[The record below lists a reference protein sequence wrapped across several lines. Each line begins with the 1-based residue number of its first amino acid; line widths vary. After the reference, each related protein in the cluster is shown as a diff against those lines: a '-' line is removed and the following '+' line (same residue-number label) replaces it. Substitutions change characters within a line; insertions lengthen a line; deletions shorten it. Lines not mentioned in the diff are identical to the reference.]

1 MPLADTIIN
10 FGKLLNKL
18 LAYKSTMIYILLII
32 IINSIFSYFPDVT
45 VIGQSFNPADITVGC
60 IYIFR
65 DFSQREI
72 KHYVL
77 LAMLIGGGLSYL
89 FSVPAVA
96 VASLYAFFTG
106 ELIDW
111 LIFTLTKKPLSQRLL
126 LSALCSCPIDSIV
139 FLYFINHLH
148 WLEFTLI
155 TVAKFAGVFIVWWYW
170 KFKRSDA
177 TLIPCI
183 ENG

>member
-1 MPLADTIIN
+1 M
-10 FGKLLNKL
+10 
-18 LAYKSTMIYILLII
+18 TMINKIFHYKATIAYIVLII
-32 IINSIFSYFPDVT
+32 VINSIFSYIPEVT
-45 VIGQSFNPADITVGC
+45 VLGQSFNPGDITVGA

-77 LAMLIGGGLSYL
+77 VAMLIGGVLSYI

-96 VASLYAFFTG
+96 LASLYAFFTG
-106 ELIDW
+106 EFIDW

-139 FLYFINHLH
+139 FLALIGHLH
-148 WLEFTLI
+148 ILDFLIITL
-155 TVAKFAGVFIVWWYW
+155 AKFAGVLGVWWYW
-170 KFKRSDA
+170 KFKKDTVS
-177 TLIPCI
+177 LIPCI
-183 ENG
+183 ENS